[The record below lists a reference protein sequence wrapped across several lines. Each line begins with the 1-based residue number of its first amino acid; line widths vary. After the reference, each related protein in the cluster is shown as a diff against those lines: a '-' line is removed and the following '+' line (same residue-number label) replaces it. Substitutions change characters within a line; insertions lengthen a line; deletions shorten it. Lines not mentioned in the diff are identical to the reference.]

1 MLALGALGSGLAY
14 VLNFRVIAAAGAS
27 TASAVTYLTP
37 VVAVA
42 VGLAFLDERVTAN
55 QVLGA
60 LIVLVGIAPTPG
72 PPPPPDPAGHEGGDE
87 LGPVTRCRTI

>member
-60 LIVLVGIAPTPG
+60 LIVLVGIAATQGRLRRPTQQG
-72 PPPPPDPAGHEGGDE
+72 TRV
-87 LGPVTRCRTI
+87 VTSSGR

>member
-1 MLALGALGSGLAY
+1 M
-14 VLNFRVIAAAGAS
+14 LNFRVIAAAGAA

-42 VGLAFLDERVTAN
+42 VGLAFLGEHVTVN

-60 LIVLVGIAPTPG
+60 VIVLAGIATSQGRLRRPTQTG
-72 PPPPPDPAGHEGGDE
+72 TSA
-87 LGPVTRCRTI
+87 VTSSGR